1 MIDDTQ
7 ARFYSAHTTAN
18 THPDRSIKSLSL
30 MKKIRLT
37 CLPIGFLCTFSSLVF
52 AAPIGNENLLSQAFI
67 NCDNSAQGIIE
78 QATCL
83 KDEAERQDARLNSTY
98 KKLQSHLSAT
108 QKTKLVASQ
117 RIWLQSR
124 QSDAELETTLYGQAQ
139 PDNLQ
144 TELNDIQRIA
154 ARTAQLQRY
163 LILLQ

>member
-1 MIDDTQ
+1 
-7 ARFYSAHTTAN
+7 
-18 THPDRSIKSLSL
+18 
-30 MKKIRLT
+30 MKKIRLA
-37 CLPIGFLCTFSSLVF
+37 CLPISFLCTFSSLVF
-52 AAPIGNENLLSQAFI
+52 AAPIGNKNLLSQAFI

-117 RIWLQSR
+117 RIWIQSR
-124 QSDAELETTLYGQAQ
+124 QSDAELETTLYGQSQ

-154 ARTAQLQRY
+154 GRTAQLQRY
-163 LILLQ
+163 LNLLQ

>member
-1 MIDDTQ
+1 
-7 ARFYSAHTTAN
+7 
-18 THPDRSIKSLSL
+18 
-30 MKKIRLT
+30 MKKIRLA
-37 CLPIGFLCTFSSLVF
+37 CLPISFLCSFSSLGF

-124 QSDAELETTLYGQAQ
+124 QSDAELETTLYGQSQ

-154 ARTAQLQRY
+154 GRTAQLQRY
-163 LILLQ
+163 LNLLQ

>member
-1 MIDDTQ
+1 
-7 ARFYSAHTTAN
+7 
-18 THPDRSIKSLSL
+18 
-30 MKKIRLT
+30 MKKIRLA
-37 CLPIGFLCTFSSLVF
+37 CLPISFLCTFSSLVS
-52 AAPIGNENLLSQAFI
+52 AAPIENENLLLSQAFI

-78 QATCL
+78 QAACL
-83 KDEAERQDARLNSTY
+83 KDEEERQDKQLNTIY
-98 KKLQSHLSAT
+98 KKLQSHLNAT

-124 QSDAELETTLYGQAQ
+124 QSDAELETTLHGQSQ

-144 TELNDIQRIA
+144 IELNEIQRTA

>member
-7 ARFYSAHTTAN
+7 ARFYSAHTTVN
-18 THPDRSIKSLSL
+18 IHPDRSIKSLSL
-30 MKKIRLT
+30 MKKIRLA
-37 CLPIGFLCTFSSLVF
+37 CLPISFLCSFSSLGF

-124 QSDAELETTLYGQAQ
+124 QSDAELETTLYGQSQ

-154 ARTAQLQRY
+154 GRTAQLQRY
-163 LILLQ
+163 LNLLQ

>member
-7 ARFYSAHTTAN
+7 ARFYSARTTVN
-18 THPDRSIKSLSL
+18 IHPDRSIKSLSL
-30 MKKIRLT
+30 MKKIRLA
-37 CLPIGFLCTFSSLVF
+37 CLPISFLCSFSSLVF
-52 AAPIGNENLLSQAFI
+52 ATPIGNENLLSQAFI
-67 NCDNSAQGIIE
+67 NCDNNAQGIIE

-83 KDEAERQDARLNSTY
+83 KDEAERQDTQLNSTY
-98 KKLQSHLSAT
+98 KKLQSHLNAT
-108 QKTKLVASQ
+108 QKSKLVASQ

-124 QSDAELETTLYGQAQ
+124 QSDAELETTLYGQSQ

-144 TELNDIQRIA
+144 IELNDIQRIA

>member
-1 MIDDTQ
+1 
-7 ARFYSAHTTAN
+7 
-18 THPDRSIKSLSL
+18 
-30 MKKIRLT
+30 MKKIRLA

-52 AAPIGNENLLSQAFI
+52 AVPIGNENLLSQAFI

-124 QSDAELETTLYGQAQ
+124 QSDAELETTLYGQSQ

-154 ARTAQLQRY
+154 GRTAQLQRY
-163 LILLQ
+163 LNLLQ

>member
-1 MIDDTQ
+1 
-7 ARFYSAHTTAN
+7 
-18 THPDRSIKSLSL
+18 
-30 MKKIRLT
+30 MKKIRLA
-37 CLPIGFLCTFSSLVF
+37 CLPISFLCTFSSLVF
-52 AAPIGNENLLSQAFI
+52 AAPIGNENLLSLAFI

-124 QSDAELETTLYGQAQ
+124 QSDAELETTLYGQSQ

-144 TELNDIQRIA
+144 IELNDIQRIA

>member
-1 MIDDTQ
+1 
-7 ARFYSAHTTAN
+7 
-18 THPDRSIKSLSL
+18 
-30 MKKIRLT
+30 MKKIRLA
-37 CLPIGFLCTFSSLVF
+37 CLPISFLCSFSSLVF
-52 AAPIGNENLLSQAFI
+52 ATPIGNENLLSQAFI

-83 KDEAERQDARLNSTY
+83 KDEAERQDTQLNSTY

-124 QSDAELETTLYGQAQ
+124 QSDAELETTLYGQSQ

-154 ARTAQLQRY
+154 GRTAQLQRY
-163 LILLQ
+163 LNLLQ